1 MTICTMDDVYVKSS
15 DSSRQYEDVIAEQP
29 RIMDNCR
36 SRAVDIGFKISGFP
50 LFSSTS
56 YSQGGQ
62 NVHTTLG
69 QLGALLNKC
78 IKGKI

>member
-1 MTICTMDDVYVKSS
+1 MDDVYVKSS

-56 YSQGGQ
+56 
-62 NVHTTLG
+62 
-69 QLGALLNKC
+69 
-78 IKGKI
+78 